1 MADAK
6 DPRRIV
12 FTGAAVVN
20 LVGDMAGWH
29 ADADAP
35 LAMDIEEL
43 SCAVSGFARTSQSA
57 AMLSLLFR
65 KLPLV
70 PQRMHVASIVPAV
83 RSYSRLFC
91 GSSSVWYAWLISII
105 LCSLSM

>member
-1 MADAK
+1 MTA
-6 DPRRIV
+6 
-12 FTGAAVVN
+12 GAWFYKACTVTPGVQQ
-20 LVGDMAGWH
+20 V
-29 ADADAP
+29 
-35 LAMDIEEL
+35 
-43 SCAVSGFARTSQSA
+43 SQSA